1 MSVCPGCG
9 TPGQLEGA
17 RFCFSCGTVL
27 QAPGCV
33 SCGFDLLPG
42 SRFCPSCGTPQ
53 TDAPAAAPAPPA
65 STGHPVASRRVTSVL
80 FGDLVGFT
88 ALSETRDQEDVRELL
103 SSYFEQCSQVI
114 ARYGGTVE
122 KFIGDAVMAVWGVP
136 TSHED
141 DAERAVRAGLE
152 LVHLITD
159 LGTDLGVPDLAMRV
173 GIVTGEVAVTVGA
186 AQQGMVAGDAVNTAA
201 RVQSAAAPGQVWVDE
216 TTRLLTS
223 SAVTYA
229 DVGSHAMK
237 GKADPMPLWAVRAI
251 VAGVGG
257 AQRADGLEAPHI
269 GRDRELR
276 LAKELFHGSEETR
289 RPTLLVVSG
298 EAGVGKSRL
307 GWELDK
313 YTDGLN
319 TTIRWHKGRCLSYG
333 EGVAFYALAEAIR
346 ARLQLVRPDDGDE
359 TVEDYGSLLSHGLA
373 AYVPDLEERA
383 WMEPRLGALLGTVPA
398 GSYKREDLFS
408 AWTTFLHRV
417 SGDGDPVVL
426 LIDDAQHADDGLL
439 DFVEHLLA
447 VGTFPCFVVLL
458 ARPSLLEERPTLATN
473 RRAHVLHLEALSD
486 TEMAAVLD
494 GLVAGLP
501 ESTRTALVQRAEGI
515 PLYAVETVRSLID
528 RDLVVPRAG
537 QYVLADPTGLDL
549 DAVGAPASLQALIA
563 ARLDTLAPEL
573 RRLIDQASVLGNS
586 FSRDAI
592 GGLCPDVPDLDG
604 ALAQLVRLQLLSQE
618 SSRFSTEVG
627 QYRFVQSAVRQV
639 AYGTL
644 SRRDRKASHLAVVRQ
659 LEQVDD
665 PADELAPIIAQHY
678 LEALDAVPEETDRD
692 ELAARAVGL
701 LQRAATRAAA
711 LGAPAEAVGHLRSA
725 LGRTTEVAERAG
737 IELDLARHL
746 YAVADY
752 EPAIEHAT
760 AARDAC
766 DRLGDPLSSAAA
778 VAVLAQALAR
788 ATGVYEAAISM
799 TQECLDRIGDDS
811 AARVVRLQLLRA
823 LIGFKLETNQD
834 FREPC
839 DEQLRL
845 AELLG
850 DDAAIAESF
859 LSLGLHY
866 SRADAQIV
874 ARLLMQAAA
883 DMAQRNHDPRMRTKV
898 LTNLN
903 ALWTAD
909 DLHAA
914 VEFGREAQQDV
925 PAIGEPY
932 WASVAGVNLALATVL
947 EGAWSDASALAEAH
961 EQTSD
966 LGTYWDL
973 VRCYLAMC
981 RGESC
986 PPASASD
993 EVDGEDLS
1001 VVAFGL
1007 LSRAVRQ
1014 LHDHDPAAAA
1024 SAVEAV
1030 HTIHRS
1036 AEIVD
1041 DFCLVYTVAADVVV
1055 RSGAQDALREM
1066 DALVDS
1072 HDTDSHPRGVRALR
1086 AHHRGLAAMETGE
1099 APVVEQHLREAL
1111 AAARAWGSGLVQ
1123 ARVAADLGSWLTGQ
1137 GRASEAV
1144 ELLDLA
1150 RSQYAR
1156 MGAVA
1161 LLEDLDRRVGTVSAP
1176 SGVAR

>member
-1 MSVCPGCG
+1 MPVSVCPGCG

-17 RFCFSCGTVL
+17 RFCFGCGTVL
-27 QAPGCV
+27 PAPGCV
-33 SCGFDLLPG
+33 SCGADLPPG

-53 TDAPAAAPAPPA
+53 TSASAAPPAPAA
-65 STGHPVASRRVTSVL
+65 HPVASRRVTSVL

-103 SSYFEQCSQVI
+103 SSYFESCSQVI

-136 TSHED
+136 TTHED

-152 LVHLITD
+152 LVHLITA

-201 RVQSAAAPGQVWVDE
+201 RVQAAAAPGQVWVDE

-257 AQRADGLEAPHI
+257 AQRADGLEAPHV

-276 LAKELFHGSEETR
+276 LVKELFHAAEEHR
-289 RPTLLVVSG
+289 RPALLVVSG

-307 GWELDK
+307 GWEFDK

-319 TTIRWHKGRCLSYG
+319 TTVRWHTGRCLSYG

-346 ARLQLVRPDDGDE
+346 ARLQVVRPDDDGE
-359 TVEDYGSLLSHGLA
+359 ATEDYALLLTQGLA

-486 TEMAAVLD
+486 SDMGAVLD
-494 GLVAGLP
+494 GLVANLP
-501 ESTRTALVQRAEGI
+501 EATRTALVDRAEGI

-537 QYVLADPTGLDL
+537 QYVLADATGLDL

-563 ARLDTLAPEL
+563 ARLDTLTPQL

-586 FSRDAI
+586 FSREAI
-592 GGLCPDVPDLDG
+592 AGLCPDVPDLEG
-604 ALAQLVRLQLLSQE
+604 AIAQLVRLQLLSQE

-627 QYRFVQSAVRQV
+627 QYRFVQTAVRQV

-678 LEALDAVPEETDRD
+678 LEALDAVPEDADRD
-692 ELAARAVGL
+692 QLSTRAVGL

-725 LGRTTEVAERAG
+725 LGRSTEVVERAG

-746 YAVADY
+746 YAVTDY

-760 AARDAC
+760 AARDAF
-766 DRLGDPLSSAAA
+766 DQLGDPLSAAAA
-778 VAVLAQALAR
+778 VATLAQTLPR
-788 ATGVYEAAISM
+788 ATGIYEAAIAM
-799 TQECLDRIGDDS
+799 TQDRLDTIGDD
-811 AARVVRLQLLRA
+811 AEAREVRLQLLRS
-823 LIGFKLETNQD
+823 LIGLKLETNQD

-850 DDAAIAESF
+850 DDAAVADSF

-883 DMAQRNHDPRMRTKV
+883 DMAQRNHDPRMRGKV

-903 ALWTAD
+903 ALWMAD
-909 DLHAA
+909 DLQAA
-914 VEFGREAQQDV
+914 VEFGREAQSDV
-925 PAIGEPY
+925 ATMGEPY
-932 WASVAGVNLALATVL
+932 WASVGGINLAMALVL
-947 EGAWSDASALAEAH
+947 EGAWTEADTLVEAH
-961 EQTSD
+961 DQTTE

-973 VRCYLAMC
+973 LRCYVAVN
-981 RGESC
+981 RGEPC
-986 PPASASD
+986 PLVGGTA
-993 EVDGEDLS
+993 EIDGEDLS
-1001 VVAFGL
+1001 AVAFGQV
-1007 LSRAVRQ
+1007 SRAVR
-1014 LHDHDPAAAA
+1014 LLDSDVGAATT

-1030 HTIHRS
+1030 HTVYRS

-1041 DFCLVYTVAADVVV
+1041 DFSVVYAVAADVVV
-1055 RSGAQDALREM
+1055 RAGARDALAEL
-1066 DALVDS
+1066 DSVVDR

-1086 AHHRGLAAMETGE
+1086 AHHRGLAAIWVGAAPET
-1099 APVVEQHLREAL
+1099 VEQHLRAALTEA
-1111 AAARAWGSGLVQ
+1111 RTWGSGLVQ
-1123 ARVAADLGSWLTGQ
+1123 ARVAADLGAWLTEQ
-1137 GRASEAV
+1137 GRASESV
-1144 ELLDLA
+1144 ELLELA

-1156 MGAVA
+1156 MGAVRPLA
-1161 LLEDLDRRVGTVSAP
+1161 DLDLRLGVVAP
-1176 SGVAR
+1176 TGVAR